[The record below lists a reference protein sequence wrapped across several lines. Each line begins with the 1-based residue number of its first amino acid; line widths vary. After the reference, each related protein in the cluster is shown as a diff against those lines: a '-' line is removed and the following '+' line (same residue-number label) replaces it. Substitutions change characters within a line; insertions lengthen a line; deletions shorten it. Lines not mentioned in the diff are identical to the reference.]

1 MIRIDFA
8 IVPVL
13 LLIVVFFASRY
24 FGKMEVKVT
33 AWEEGK
39 KGGTETVKFTGSLRT
54 AGILLSELKKS
65 SKGAALKNGGYRR

>member
-39 KGGTETVKFTGSLRT
+39 K
-54 AGILLSELKKS
+54 
-65 SKGAALKNGGYRR
+65 AAQKQ